1 MCALGAESQAH
12 SVRCLTREGAV
23 CVHPATRC
31 QLDLRIILL
40 PPPSQRW
47 GALSC
52 LTAVLGGYRC
62 YPSFADEENGP
73 TEGRPLTL
81 KVAELRL
88 EPRRSGSQPT
98 LVTAT
103 QPSSPRGQLLMSW
116 DFTVLFLRF
125 ISYFAIMITFHQ

>member
-1 MCALGAESQAH
+1 MF
-12 SVRCLTREGAV
+12 TRQL
-23 CVHPATRC
+23 C

-52 LTAVLGGYRC
+52 LPAVLGGYHC
-62 YPSFADEENGP
+62 YPTFADEEDGP

-81 KVAELRL
+81 KVAELGL

-98 LVTAT
+98 LMTAT
-103 QPSSPRGQLLMSW
+103 QPSSPWGQLLMSW

-125 ISYFAIMITFHQ
+125 ISYFTIMITFHQ